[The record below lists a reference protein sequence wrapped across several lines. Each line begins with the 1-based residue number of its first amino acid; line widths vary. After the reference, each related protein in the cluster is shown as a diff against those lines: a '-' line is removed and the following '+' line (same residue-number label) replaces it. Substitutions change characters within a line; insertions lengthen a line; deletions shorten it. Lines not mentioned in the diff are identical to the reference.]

1 MRTGVIYCIAYG
13 VQGSI
18 IFLQMCYDA
27 VLHAFKMMMCNAQS
41 SAVRR
46 SYPGTSYQPQFTEAE
61 VNRLCIPYSALHR
74 GSIVYARQLKNWLSF
89 VLHVVIRRPKRE

>member
-1 MRTGVIYCIAYG
+1 
-13 VQGSI
+13 
-18 IFLQMCYDA
+18 MCYDA

-46 SYPGTSYQPQFTEAE
+46 SHPGTSYQPQFTEAE

-74 GSIVYARQLKNWLSF
+74 GSIVYAGQLKIGFYLYYMLLLEGLSGSR
-89 VLHVVIRRPKRE
+89 VER